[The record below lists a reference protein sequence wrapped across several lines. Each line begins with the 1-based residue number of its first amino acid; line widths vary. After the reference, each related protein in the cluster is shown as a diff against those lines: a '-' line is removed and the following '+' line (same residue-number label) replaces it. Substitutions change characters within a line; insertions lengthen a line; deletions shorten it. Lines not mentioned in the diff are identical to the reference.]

1 MFQNLRAM
9 SCATAIALAGG
20 ANASAGTVI
29 ELEQYQACLISWSG
43 GNGCYY
49 NTYWNHDPTILCGG
63 FCSLNTQTYQYGG
76 KRIGMWSFDLSQI
89 PMDAEVVA
97 LTLRASGGDH
107 SWSQEGRIFKLG
119 MKTGVGLITENDG
132 LELFNQGVD
141 FAQPAPLVETEYVLS
156 TIEINDAIGDTGW
169 LAMSVSENYNEMIG
183 VLAPEATLIV
193 EYETTSCAAD
203 IDDSGKVDVMDLLT
217 VISSWG
223 PCIACDADTD
233 GNGAVDVGDLLAVI
247 DGWGTCG

>member
-76 KRIGMWSFDLSQI
+76 KRIGMWSFDPSDTFI
-89 PMDAEVVA
+89 KTFTDIKVYFEVQ
-97 LTLRASGGDH
+97 TRNFTH
-107 SWSQEGRIFKLG
+107 SKAHW
-119 MKTGVGLITENDG
+119 
-132 LELFNQGVD
+132 
-141 FAQPAPLVETEYVLS
+141 Y
-156 TIEINDAIGDTGW
+156 
-169 LAMSVSENYNEMIG
+169 
-183 VLAPEATLIV
+183 
-193 EYETTSCAAD
+193 
-203 IDDSGKVDVMDLLT
+203 
-217 VISSWG
+217 
-223 PCIACDADTD
+223 
-233 GNGAVDVGDLLAVI
+233 
-247 DGWGTCG
+247 